1 MTRVGAD
8 LAQVLSIRRKRNV
21 SSRKSDSSFDS
32 RRYRGQ
38 IERELILGGILIT
51 LVVGGG
57 LIALFWGIGGFFT
70 ALVCFTSALLLAGVV
85 WGVLKLIEMA
95 SRD

>member
-1 MTRVGAD
+1 MR
-8 LAQVLSIRRKRNV
+8 SRRSN
-21 SSRKSDSSFDS
+21 SFDS

-38 IERELILGGILIT
+38 VERELIIGGIVIT

-57 LIALFWGIGGFFT
+57 LIALFWGSEAFFT
-70 ALVCFTSALLLAGVV
+70 ALAFFIGALVLAGVV
-85 WGVLKLIEMA
+85 WGFLKFIEIV